1 VQKRLPRKRRKGNI
15 LFLVSISILFTFDLA
30 EASQEVIYKDP
41 RPLKKVFSVQA
52 ATGKVEV
59 KEKKVKG
66 YLYDPRGKTDPF
78 ASFIAKREKVEKKE
92 KKKPRTYLE
101 TLDLSQLNLSVIVVS
116 PKGKWAMVRDSKGL
130 GHVIKEGTGIG
141 TNGGV
146 VHEIKAGEVI
156 IREEFKNFRGEIQH
170 KDIVKKT
177 PSTR

>member
-1 VQKRLPRKRRKGNI
+1 MQKRLPRKRKSNI
-15 LFLVSISILFTFDLA
+15 LFLVAISILFTFDLA
-30 EASQEVIYKDP
+30 GASQELIYKDP
-41 RPLKKVFSVQA
+41 RPLKKIFAIQ
-52 ATGKVEV
+52 TTTDKVEV
-59 KEKKVKG
+59 KKKKGKG
-66 YLYDPRGKTDPF
+66 YLYDPTGKTDPF
-78 ASFIAKREKVEKKE
+78 ASFIAKREKIEKKE

-101 TLDLSQLNLSVIVVS
+101 TLDLSQLDLSVIVVS

-146 VHEIKAGEVI
+146 VHEIKAGEVV

-177 PSTR
+177 PSAK